1 MNLIDPNL
9 RRVPEIHGDKSK
21 GQIWA
26 PLSSNH
32 GSGMPQVCT
41 CTHTRAHTGV
51 HKHTG
56 PEVGRPRPGLSSPVT
71 GKSGPPGTWGHL
83 GPALMA
89 QACQKVSKALRVIVS
104 SLRNSSECCLKEQ
117 RGKRHTAAPR
127 GLDLW
132 LEQMSLANVPLG
144 KGP

>member
-1 MNLIDPNL
+1 MVIKAKAKY
-9 RRVPEIHGDKSK
+9 G
-21 GQIWA
+21 
-26 PLSSNH
+26 PLSVVTTAQECH
-32 GSGMPQVCT
+32 RCAHV
-41 CTHTRAHTGV
+41 HTRVHTQAYINIQV
-51 HKHTG
+51 PTG